1 MKQQD
6 IAVVIII
13 VFIAS
18 VATFFLANKFV
29 SPSTAR
35 RTAETVTAIDPTFA
49 VPDTKYFSTNSI
61 NPTLRIE
68 IAPGDNKNPFQDQE
82 Q

>member
-13 VFIAS
+13 VFVAGMAS
-18 VATFFLANKFV
+18 FFLANKFF

-35 RTAETVTAIDPTFA
+35 RSAETVTAIDPTFT
-49 VPDTKYFSTNSI
+49 VPDKKYFSADSI